1 MVEGC
6 FFAVTQRDD
15 APGRRA
21 ENADGTA
28 VEPGRRRRFAMEI
41 VVASEASDPQMRNV
55 AAVRPQ
61 PHRVLIV
68 DDDFAIRESLAEL
81 LEGEGY
87 LSIAAANGRDALAK
101 LDEDGPWPC
110 LIVLDL
116 MMPVMN
122 GESFRELQ
130 LRIPELAHIPT
141 IVVTADVRAQSR
153 VEPLHVDASLQKPLD
168 IDQFVATVRDRCSSC
183 HCHSPAVE

>member
-1 MVEGC
+1 
-6 FFAVTQRDD
+6 
-15 APGRRA
+15 
-21 ENADGTA
+21 
-28 VEPGRRRRFAMEI
+28 MEI
-41 VVASEASDPQMRNV
+41 VAASNAYDTQSREG

-61 PHRVLIV
+61 PHRVLII

-87 LSIAAANGRDALAK
+87 LPIVAANGRDALAK

-116 MMPVMN
+116 MMPLMN

-130 LRIPELAHIPT
+130 LRIPELAGIPT
-141 IVVTADVRAQSR
+141 IVVTADVQAQSR
-153 VEPLHVDASLQKPLD
+153 VEPLNVQASLQKPLD
-168 IDQFVATVRDRCSSC
+168 IERFVAIVRDRCSSC
-183 HCHSPAVE
+183 RYHSLVAE